1 VRAEPLNRSYRR
13 AARGALRVLAG
24 VLFAACASV
33 PREVHEP
40 RAYPETK
47 LDAASVALEVVD
59 SRPAPRSVTT
69 RQLLLPNDFE
79 SAGQQRLNR
88 MLAGQGPELQVIAYV
103 NDGTAID
110 LEDERG
116 EMTRVLVKLEFEVKV
131 KDGPQLRRAQTESSA
146 DLPRDEAAPEELALL
161 LRSTSLDAFDR
172 YWADPKTTAALN
184 GDLNAYN
191 HRPANSAAK

>member
-1 VRAEPLNRSYRR
+1 MRVE
-13 AARGALRVLAG
+13 ARGALQALAG
-24 VLFAACASV
+24 ALFAACASV

-47 LDAASVALEVVD
+47 LDAASIALEVVD
-59 SRPAPRSVTT
+59 SRPAPQSAAT

-88 MLAGQGPELQVIAYV
+88 MLAARGPGLQVIAYV

-110 LEDERG
+110 VADQRG
-116 EMTRVLVKLEFEVKV
+116 EMTRVVVKLEFEVKV
-131 KDGPQLRRAQTESSA
+131 KDGPQLRRAQTESSS
-146 DLPRDEAAPEELALL
+146 DLPRDEATPEELALL

-184 GDLNAYN
+184 GDLNAYRR
-191 HRPANSAAK
+191 HAAK

>member
-1 VRAEPLNRSYRR
+1 VQADPVIRSYRR
-13 AARGALRVLAG
+13 AARGAVGVLAG

-47 LDAASVALEVVD
+47 LEAASIALEVVD
-59 SRPAPRSVTT
+59 SRPAPQSATT
-69 RQLLLPNDFE
+69 RQLLLPSDFE
-79 SAGQQRLNR
+79 STGQQRLSR
-88 MLAGQGPELQVIAYV
+88 MLAGQGAALQVVAYV

-116 EMTRVLVKLEFEVKV
+116 QMTRVLVKLEFEVKV
-131 KDGPQLRRAQTESSA
+131 KDGPQLRRAQTESSS
-146 DLPRDEAAPEELALL
+146 DLPRDEASPEELALL
-161 LRSTSLDAFDR
+161 LRSTSVDAFDR

-191 HRPANSAAK
+191 HRAAK

>member
-1 VRAEPLNRSYRR
+1 MQVERLKHSYRR
-13 AARGALRVLAG
+13 AARSALRALAG
-24 VLFAACASV
+24 LLLVACASV

-47 LDAASVALEVVD
+47 LDAGSIALEVVD
-59 SRPAPRSVTT
+59 SRPAPKSATT

-79 SAGQQRLNR
+79 STAQQRLSR
-88 MLAGQGPELQVIAYV
+88 MLAGQGPGLQVVAYV

-110 LEDERG
+110 IADERG

-131 KDGPQLRRAQTESSA
+131 KDGPQLRRAQAESSS
-146 DLPRDEAAPEELALL
+146 DLPRDEATPEEIALL

-172 YWADPKTTAALN
+172 YWADPKTTSALN
-184 GDLNAYN
+184 GDLNAYG
-191 HRPANSAAK
+191 HRAAK